1 MRSAGG
7 DGFYPG
13 RLESFDTRGRS
24 GPMCFRGGCRLWGW
38 MRPAES
44 RVRLGLIQLRRRG
57 LVLRTFPP
65 LVMLRPRSLCTCMT
79 PWGCACA
86 RRARE
91 PLLSAEQEV
100 SLVRLI
106 AAGRAAERRLD
117 DGGFTDGE
125 GPVLQQARQAGEA
138 ACARLVKANT
148 LLVVSMAKKCRG
160 RVLPFLDLIQVGNV
174 GLL

>member
-1 MRSAGG
+1 MGLDASGGKQGAPRADPASPARAGSKTLSA
-7 DGFYPG
+7 PG
-13 RLESFDTRGRS
+13 VASSPLALLVHDT
-24 GPMCFRGGCRLWGW
+24 
-38 MRPAES
+38 
-44 RVRLGLIQLRRRG
+44 LGLYLRETG
-57 LVLRTFPP
+57 
-65 LVMLRPRSLCTCMT
+65 
-79 PWGCACA
+79 
-86 RRARE
+86 RE

-100 SLVRLI
+100 SLARLI